1 MQRAAQ
7 TQTLDFVFLSRV
19 SCRSQCARSYRSE
32 DLQSRSIRRRE
43 KKKKKKKMNF
53 QIVADKIFLIK
64 KKKKK
69 KEETRLPIFIYREL

>member
-32 DLQSRSIRRRE
+32 DLQSRSIRTRE
-43 KKKKKKKMNF
+43 KKKKKKK
-53 QIVADKIFLIK
+53 K
-64 KKKKK
+64 KQDYLYLYTASCDHFNDSVKV
-69 KEETRLPIFIYREL
+69 